1 MEYNETLKLLAML
14 RAYNYKFDGEA
25 QIVAK
30 AWQQALY
37 DCPYKLAEAAVI
49 QFARNDRGGYSKYPK
64 PGDILEQIEI
74 MTGATTAVDL
84 WNILRKKIGGNPI
97 RAREDFESLPE
108 EIQRY
113 VGSPQAFREL
123 GNMQTE
129 TLDSVYK
136 GQFLR
141 EIPALHKSRE
151 TQEQLTDEVRQA
163 LDGVL
168 QIGGTKW
175 NTK

>member
-1 MEYNETLKLLAML
+1 MEYRDAVKLLAML

-25 QIVAK
+25 QAVAN

-64 PGDILEQIEI
+64 PGDILEQIEM

-84 WNILRKKIGGNPI
+84 WNVLRKKIGGNPS
-97 RAREDFESLPE
+97 RAREDFESLPD
-108 EIQRY
+108 EIRRY

-123 GNMQTE
+123 GNMPTE

-141 EIPALHKSRE
+141 EIPMLQKSRE
-151 TQEQLTDEVRQA
+151 TQERLPAEMRQA
-163 LDGVL
+163 LNGAV
-168 QIGGTKW
+168 QIGE
-175 NTK
+175 